1 MNQSRRSKRPGIVL
15 AVAVAAS
22 VLVGASLP
30 AAEEPNKAAQAAAEK
45 WLALVDAGNYGE
57 SWEQAAS
64 FFRKALTKEQW
75 VDAVG
80 KARGPLGKLQSRAL
94 LGAKMMTEL
103 PNAPKG
109 EYDVIQYEAK
119 FPSGS
124 AVETITPMK
133 DADGTW
139 RVSGYYV
146 RPGK

>member
-1 MNQSRRSKRPGIVL
+1 MKLRIVGL
-15 AVAVAAS
+15 LVAFALSSAAI
-22 VLVGASLP
+22 GA
-30 AAEEPNKAAQAAAEK
+30 AADEADKAAQAAAGK
-45 WLALVDAGNYGE
+45 WLSLVDAGSYGE
-57 SWEQAAS
+57 SYEAAAS
-64 FFRKALTKEQW
+64 MFRKALTKEQW

-80 KARGPLGKLQSRAL
+80 KARGPLGKLESRSL
-94 LGAKMMTEL
+94 LGAKLMTEL

-119 FPSGS
+119 FSGGT

-133 DADGTW
+133 DTDGTW